1 MQRAILVTG
10 VGKPLSLGTRP
21 IPSPPKGYVQ
31 IKVAATQL
39 LPHDTYGRDSG
50 LFIATKLP
58 FILGTNIAGTITA
71 LGPDPSSS
79 SDYQIGDPI
88 FGLGNPFHP
97 TPDLSGLQEYALLDI
112 SASAKIP
119 AGLTPEQAVTFPVNA
134 VTSFEALFHPAHGFG
149 FPAPLPGAEAGFDY
163 GMQSIL
169 IIGGGSNVGKLG
181 IQFAKLVGVGRI
193 IAVASSGNEAALK
206 ALGATH
212 VVDRHLEMEE
222 IVRAV
227 HAITGV
233 EGVTHIYD
241 CVSWEYS
248 LAVALVSRTRP
259 SVILTLHPAEGASEL
274 VKEKG
279 LEGTV
284 KVGFVVGNSSFL
296 EPLTEGFWK
305 ALPGW
310 IEAGKLAV
318 PEYRVVE
325 GLDLRAV
332 EEGLDSYRD
341 GSPVTP
347 FVVRVAGGA

>member
-1 MQRAILVTG
+1 MQRAIFVTE
-10 VGKPLSLGTRP
+10 VGKPPSLGTRP

-31 IKVAATQL
+31 IKVTATQL

-58 FILGTNIAGTITA
+58 FVLGTSIAGTITA
-71 LGPDPSSS
+71 LGPSSS
-79 SDYQIGDPI
+79 SGYKIGDAI

-97 TPDLSGLQEYALLDI
+97 TPDQSGLQEYALLDI

-119 AGLTPEQAVTFPVNA
+119 TGLTPEQAVTFPVNG

-149 FPAPLPGAEAGFDY
+149 FPAPLPGAELGFDY
-163 GMQSIL
+163 GAQSIL
-169 IIGGGSNVGKLG
+169 IVGGGSNVGKLG
-181 IQFAKLVGVGRI
+181 IQFAKMAGVGRI
-193 IAVASSGNEAALK
+193 ITVAARRNEAALK

-212 VVDRHLEMEE
+212 VVDRHQGLEEV
-222 IVRAV
+222 VRAV

-233 EGVTHIYD
+233 EGVTHVYD

-248 LAVALVSRTRP
+248 LAVALVSRTKP
-259 SVILTLHPAEGASEL
+259 SVVLTLHPAEGAVEL
-274 VKEKG
+274 VKEKE

-284 KVGFVVGNSSFL
+284 RVGFVVGHSSFL
-296 EPLTEGFWK
+296 EPLTEAFWK

-332 EEGLDSYRD
+332 EEGLDSYKD

-347 FVVRVAGGA
+347 FVVRVAGGS